1 MFKDSGSNRR
11 TNATVSFQKQ
21 TIAMGSHSYFTF
33 TMSYQLFKVSAC
45 QWRSK
50 DTFEPLMVMLAIL
63 IAV

>member
-33 TMSYQLFKVSAC
+33 TMSYQLFKVS
-45 QWRSK
+45 SFLIGEN
-50 DTFEPLMVMLAIL
+50 FEDISSNDKS
-63 IAV
+63 